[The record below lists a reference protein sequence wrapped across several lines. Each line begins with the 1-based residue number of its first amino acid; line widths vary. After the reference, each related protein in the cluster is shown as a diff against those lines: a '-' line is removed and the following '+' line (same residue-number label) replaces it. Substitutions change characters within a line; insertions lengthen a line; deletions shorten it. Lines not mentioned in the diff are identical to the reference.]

1 MPLYGLVKDSPAIF
15 YAGKAVRAYRRLNSS
30 TRTSVNY
37 GGSLIGQS
45 LTYRLISVNVYDSV
59 LLAYLNTPAGPLWR
73 NLDRRADRAQRGAKA
88 RVGVKTGKLR
98 ASIYKRHLG
107 NYTGQYI
114 TIGSKVNYALA
125 HHQGTRPHTITAKKG
140 KALTFTKGSK
150 VVRTPMV
157 KHPGT
162 RPNKYLSSQLYHFA
176 M

>member
-15 YAGKAVRAYRRLNSS
+15 YAGKAVRAYKRLNRS
-30 TRTSVNY
+30 TRVPINY
-37 GGSLIGQS
+37 GGSLLGQS
-45 LTYRLISVNVYDSV
+45 LAYQLVSVNIYDSV
-59 LLAYLNTPAGPLWR
+59 LLSYLNTPAGPLWR
-73 NLDRRADRAQRGAKA
+73 KLDRRADSAQRGAKA
-88 RVGVKTGKLR
+88 KVGVKTGKLR

-114 TIGSKVNYALA
+114 VIGSKVNYALA
-125 HHQGTRPHTITAKKG
+125 HHQGTRAHTITAKKG
-140 KALTFTKGSK
+140 KALTFTKGAK
-150 VVRTPMV
+150 VIRTPMV